1 MIIVLLG
8 PPGAGKGTQADRLS
22 ARLAIPKIAT
32 GDVLRAAL
40 RDGTKRGLE
49 AKAYMDR
56 GDLVPDSVILGI
68 LQDVMTSP
76 ATVKGAI
83 LDGAVRTVPQAEG
96 LGKMLKEIG
105 RKVDKVLLFD
115 VVDDELV
122 KRLSTRTVCEDCQT
136 PYMGRELGSSC
147 EKCGGRLVRRKDD
160 EPEAVRNRL
169 EVYRRQTAPVINWY
183 RDQKKDVLRI
193 DADAPVD
200 TVTSRAVEALGVA
213 GRGKGEAGSGKG
225 EGGRGKREAGR
236 DTD

>member
-8 PPGAGKGTQADRLS
+8 PPGAGKGTQADLLS
-22 ARLAIPKIAT
+22 ARLGLPKVAT
-32 GDVLRAAL
+32 GDVLRGAL

-76 ATVKGAI
+76 AAKKGAI

-96 LGKMLKEIG
+96 LASMLEQIG

-115 VVDDELV
+115 VDDDELV
-122 KRLSTRTVCEDCQT
+122 KRLSTRTVCEGCQT
-136 PYMGRELGSSC
+136 PYMGRDPGSVC

-160 EPEAVRNRL
+160 EPEAIRNRL
-169 EVYRRQTAPVINWY
+169 EVYRRQTAPVVDWY
-183 RDQKKDVLRI
+183 GDHKMPVLRI

-200 TVTSRAVEALGVA
+200 AVTSRALKALDE
-213 GRGKGEAGSGKG
+213 GRGTRG
-225 EGGRGKREAGR
+225 GGRGKPGARK
-236 DTD
+236 

>member
-8 PPGAGKGTQADRLS
+8 PPGAGKGTQADLLS
-22 ARLAIPKIAT
+22 ARLGIPKIAT

-76 ATVKGAI
+76 AAKKGAI

-105 RKVDKVLLFD
+105 KKVDKVLLFD
-115 VVDDELV
+115 VDDDELV
-122 KRLSTRTVCEDCQT
+122 KRLSGRTVCEGCQT
-136 PYMGRELGSSC
+136 PYMGREPGSSC
-147 EKCGGRLVRRKDD
+147 QKCGGRLVRRKDD
-160 EPEAVRNRL
+160 EPEAIRNRL
-169 EVYRRQTAPVINWY
+169 EVYRRQTAPVIDWY
-183 RDQKKDVLRI
+183 AANKMKVLRI

-200 TVTSRAVEALGVA
+200 TVTTRALKALGEA
-213 GRGKGEAGSGKG
+213 GDGKREAGSGK
-225 EGGRGKREAGR
+225 REVGDR
-236 DTD
+236 K

>member
-8 PPGAGKGTQADRLS
+8 PPGAGKGTQADLLS
-22 ARLAIPKIAT
+22 ARLGLPKIAT

-76 ATVKGAI
+76 AAKKGAI

-96 LGKMLKEIG
+96 LATMLKQIG

-115 VVDDELV
+115 VDDEELV
-122 KRLSTRTVCEDCQT
+122 KRLSTRTVCEGCQT
-136 PYMGRELGSSC
+136 PYMGREPGSVC

-160 EPEAVRNRL
+160 EPEAIRNRL
-169 EVYRRQTAPVINWY
+169 EVYRRQTAPVIGWY
-183 RDQKKDVLRI
+183 GSNKMKVLRI

-200 TVTSRAVEALGVA
+200 TVTSRALNALGS
-213 GRGKGEAGSGKG
+213 EGSGKG
-225 EGGRGKREAGR
+225 EEESRKRSAGK
-236 DTD
+236 